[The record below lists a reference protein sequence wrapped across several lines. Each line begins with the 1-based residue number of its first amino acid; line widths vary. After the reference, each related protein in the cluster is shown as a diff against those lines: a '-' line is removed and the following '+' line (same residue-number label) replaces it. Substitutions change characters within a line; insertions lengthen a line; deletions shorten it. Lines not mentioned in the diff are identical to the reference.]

1 MKVTITLF
9 TGKSIG
15 EYEAIKNAITGN
27 YEVSFKDGQ
36 LAVFDAESM
45 KQTNNRK
52 PQFACKMIIHPE
64 VEQGI
69 HLTELEKATLRQ
81 CFSYGFA
88 FDDTDSNFLCWGVEG
103 KKERGALTSLNKKG
117 VVSVFVEDG
126 DTYVYCGEGYT
137 KEQLIDMCEY
147 KD

>member
-1 MKVTITLF
+1 MKVTVTLF

-15 EYEAIKNAITGN
+15 EYEAHWNPLEGG
-27 YEVSFKDGQ
+27 YEVKFKDGQ
-36 LAVFDAESM
+36 LAIFDAESM
-45 KQTNNRK
+45 KQTNNKK
-52 PQFACKMIIHPE
+52 PQFACKMIIHTETE
-64 VEQGI
+64 V

-88 FDDTDSNFLCWGVEG
+88 FDDTDSPFLCWGVEG

-117 VVSVFVEDG
+117 IVSVYVDDG
-126 DTYVYCGEGYT
+126 DTYVNCGEGYT
-137 KEQLIDMCEY
+137 KEQLIEMCEY